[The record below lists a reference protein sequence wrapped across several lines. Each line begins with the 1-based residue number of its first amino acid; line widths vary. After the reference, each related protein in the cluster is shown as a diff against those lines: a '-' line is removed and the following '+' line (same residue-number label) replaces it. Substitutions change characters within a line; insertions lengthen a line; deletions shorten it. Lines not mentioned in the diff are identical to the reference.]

1 MSILSKSAVRTSDLL
16 RRLPR
21 VRAADIFTLSNL
33 VIVAVLGVALLLGMI
48 MPLLAGALE
57 GQLPKLAALPALL
70 IFGLLLLYDRRLV
83 LLLILMFR
91 STGDIYLDY
100 TKFAIGGLQI
110 GVGGIIN
117 MVVIGLAVLFVLERP
132 KLFPKKLALMW
143 LPFIAFGVFAVGIAP
158 VKGEA
163 IRDYLGLVSY
173 FSIFIC
179 TTYLV
184 RTPEDFRKMIL
195 LVVFSSLLPSLY
207 SVVDVIINVPRGGFR
222 LKSTFS
228 HPNIAACY
236 FVLIITLML
245 YVLKSATFQLKQGT
259 RLVASLYM
267 IYMLLQLMLTQTRSA
282 WIACLVV
289 FLVYAVFFERKY
301 LFYLLFLP
309 LLILVPAVRDRLVDL
324 QTGNEVVQYAQLNSF
339 AWRVVLWKQAL
350 AWIEPVRFVIGY
362 GLESFRF
369 YSTTFFDMAGKI
381 EWNAHNV
388 YVQYLF
394 ELGILG
400 LGAYLYVFGRM
411 LVHLK
416 KGLLAHDRLMT
427 FLMMSTII
435 EYLIISASDNVA
447 NYLVFNWYFWFAAGC
462 ACNLVA
468 VHQQLAAA
476 GPGAAKDA
484 PGGAG
489 RLASSAP
496 MRSATP
502 YKDAYGR

>member
-1 MSILSKSAVRTSDLL
+1 MSILSKSAVRPSELL
-16 RRLPR
+16 RRVMR

-33 VIVAVLGVALLLGMI
+33 VIVAVLGAALLIGMI

-57 GQLPKLAALPALL
+57 GQLAKLAALPALL
-70 IFGLLLLYDRRLV
+70 VFGLMLLYDRRLV

-100 TKFAIGGLQI
+100 TKFALGGLQI

-143 LPFIAFGVFAVGIAP
+143 LPFIVFGLWSVIIAP
-158 VKGEA
+158 SKGEA

-184 RTPEDFRKMIL
+184 RTPEDFKKMLL
-195 LVVFSSLLPSLY
+195 LVIWASVLPSLY
-207 SVVDVIINVPRGGFR
+207 SLVDIAINLPRGGFR
-222 LKSTFS
+222 LRSTFS
-228 HPNIAACY
+228 HPNIMACY
-236 FVLIITLML
+236 LVLIITLVL
-245 YVLKSATFQLKQGT
+245 YVLKSPTFRLKPGVRVIVT
-259 RLVASLYM
+259 LYM
-267 IYMLLQLMLTQTRSA
+267 LALLVQLVLTQTRSA

-289 FLVYAVFFERKY
+289 FMIYAVFFERKY

-309 LLILVPAVRDRLVDL
+309 LLILVPAVRDRIVDM

-350 AWIEPVRFVIGY
+350 AWIEPVRFVVGY

-369 YSTTFFDMAGKI
+369 YSTTFFDLAGKV

-427 FLMMSTII
+427 FLMMSTIGV
-435 EYLIISASDNVA
+435 YLIISASDNVA
-447 NYLVFNWYFWFAAGC
+447 NYLVFNWYFWFSAGC
-462 ACNLVA
+462 ACNLVSVLGGRTPAPA
-468 VHQQLAAA
+468 VGAGAHPAYAAA
-476 GPGAAKDA
+476 PA
-484 PGGAG
+484 PYRAVAG
-489 RLASSAP
+489 R
-496 MRSATP
+496 
-502 YKDAYGR
+502 